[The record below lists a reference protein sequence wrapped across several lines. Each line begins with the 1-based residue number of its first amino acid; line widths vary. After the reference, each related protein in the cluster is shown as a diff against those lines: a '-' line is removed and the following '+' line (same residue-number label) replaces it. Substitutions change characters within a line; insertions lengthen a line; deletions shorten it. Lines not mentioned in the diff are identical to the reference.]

1 MNQQQ
6 QRGGGLKKVP
16 DFPITLRL
24 EDNPLRRKD
33 TRFLCN
39 IRFKNELPEIPS
51 DPKMLL
57 SQLNLDDVGSFKL
70 FSIEK
75 GLKRDVKFP
84 MDMNLPLSSLYIE
97 QYDIYS
103 GDKLDPKD
111 APLLDERSDVV
122 TDAGPGGRKR
132 KNVPNAP
139 WLMRTKYIS
148 NESGAIG
155 NKKSI
160 GSNGSGH
167 AVVPLEDQIKA
178 IEDSFQAAM
187 SKPIHPKNKSLVPVD
202 VKPILPDEALENWPL
217 VLVNFDGDPID
228 SMKLDDPSIANKR
241 KFLQGMHLKTLVKQD
256 DDGRGEKFTV
266 ILAPRNTEETD
277 GLADDDVLPGT
288 ALQGDYDWMRTYA
301 SNVRIDDKNQTFL
314 FHSRRDTIE
323 YADLSTKLFLR
334 KRKKS
339 KNQGEVNAI
348 ENLKPE
354 KFVLQPVEEE
364 SAEE

>member
-1 MNQQQ
+1 MSQQH
-6 QRGGGLKKVP
+6 QRGGGMKKVP
-16 DFPITLRL
+16 DFPITIRL
-24 EDNPLRRKD
+24 DDNPLRKKD

-39 IRFKNELPEIPS
+39 VRFKNELPEIPS

-57 SQLNLDDVGSFKL
+57 SQLNLDEIGAFRL

-103 GDKLDPKD
+103 GDTLDPKD

-122 TDAGPGGRKR
+122 TNAGAGGRKR

-148 NESGAIG
+148 NESGAVA
-155 NKKSI
+155 NKKGAGLD
-160 GSNGSGH
+160 GSDQT
-167 AVVPLEDQIKA
+167 VLPLEDQIREIEESFKA
-178 IEDSFQAAM
+178 AK
-187 SKPIHPKNKSLVPVD
+187 SKPVHPKNKSLVPVD
-202 VKPILPDEALENWPL
+202 VKPILPDQDLENWPL
-217 VLVNFDGDPID
+217 VLVNFDGDPVEA
-228 SMKLDDPSIANKR
+228 MKLEDPRVAETR
-241 KFLQGMHLKTLVKQD
+241 KFAQGLHLKTLVKQD
-256 DDGRGEKFTV
+256 DDGKGEKFTV
-266 ILAPRNTEETD
+266 ILAPRDTSPVDD
-277 GLADDDVLPGT
+277 GGILPGAT
-288 ALQGDYDWMRTYA
+288 LQGDYDWMRTYA

-314 FHSRRDTIE
+314 FRTVGKNIE

-339 KNQGEVNAI
+339 KSQGETDAI
-348 ENLKPE
+348 ESLKPG
-354 KFVLQPVEEE
+354 KFVLHRVEEE
-364 SAEE
+364 